1 MTQQG
6 VKLLHVRHGPVFHR
20 NGIAY
25 AFTRECI
32 MQQRTIMGQH
42 AETLLIDGA
51 TVNIDTEED
60 LLWAEFLWQQ
70 NEGVMREAHSK

>member
-1 MTQQG
+1 
-6 VKLLHVRHGPVFHR
+6 
-20 NGIAY
+20 
-25 AFTRECI
+25 
-32 MQQRTIMGQH
+32 MGQR
-42 AETLLIDGA
+42 AGALLIDGA